1 MYFTFK
7 QCAEL
12 AEVKESTA
20 RFYRDTFPGF
30 FSSVGEGR
38 KRQYHPSVV
47 EVIKFVSTNYAQN
60 LTQEQIQ
67 RLLEQKYG
75 VTVEVTKQELNN
87 ATQEL
92 NNAVATQSQEYNIT
106 QTQLLE
112 MMKMAFAEELEK
124 RQSETAAGFNKVVQK
139 LDAIIQRQD
148 EILIEKNKKI
158 EELEAEIQRLRN
170 LKWWQKK

>member
-7 QCAEL
+7 QCAEMSEL
-12 AEVKESTA
+12 KESTA

-30 FSSVGEGR
+30 FSAIGEGR

-47 EVIKFVSTNYAQN
+47 EVLQFISANYAQN

-67 RLLEQKYG
+67 ILLEQKYG
-75 VTVEVTKQELNN
+75 VIVEVATQELNN

-92 NNAVATQSQEYNIT
+92 NNAVATQSQEHNIT

-112 MMKMAFAEELEK
+112 VMKTAFSEELEK
-124 RQSETAAGFNKVVQK
+124 RQGETAAGFNKVVQK
-139 LDAIIQRQD
+139 LDTVIQRQD
-148 EILIEKNKKI
+148 EILIEKNEKI
-158 EELEAEIQRLRN
+158 VELEAEIQRLKS
-170 LKWWQKK
+170 LKWWQRK